1 MEAIDCE
8 ILAERGV
15 EIGRVNI
22 GRGEGDIRDRAG
34 QPDVCCACGVAIPVG
49 EAAIGRV
56 PGCALIASPE
66 STRRRWRRTH
76 RHKFIRAIE
85 SKRKCVCAW
94 RCAEGETSNEV

>member
-8 ILAERGV
+8 ILTKSGV
-15 EIGRVNI
+15 EVGRINI
-22 GRGEGDIRDRAG
+22 GRGEGDVRDRAG
-34 QPDVCCACGVAIPVG
+34 QRDVRCACGVAIPVG
-49 EAAIGRV
+49 EAAITRV

-66 STRRRWRRTH
+66 STRWRWCRTH

-94 RCAEGETSNEV
+94 RCAEGETPNEV